1 MDLSFPSDNNETVVM
16 NSVNCTGG
24 EKSLTACP
32 FDRNGGNCLHDFYR
46 VGVQCHEESK
56 YIHVATMVFS
66 YLLHKA

>member
-1 MDLSFPSDNNETVVM
+1 MDLSFQSDTNGTVVM

-32 FDRNGGNCLHDFYR
+32 YDRNGGNCQQNVYR

-56 YIHVATMVFS
+56 YIATI
-66 YLLHKA
+66 